1 MGGVQTPTVIKSAG
15 IEAGSTFDGI
25 FHITDWFA
33 TFGNIAGYKPE
44 GETDSIDQLEAL
56 KVTLENAINSK
67 KVFNPNPDHKP
78 NLTLSRILTLNLTP
92 ILTLTLILNIISI
105 LIFRIY
111 VR

>member
-33 TFGNIAGYKPE
+33 TFGNIAGYTPQ

-56 KVTLENAINSK
+56 KVLNFKKMILKGNPKKDINSK
-67 KVFNPNPDHKP
+67 K
-78 NLTLSRILTLNLTP
+78 
-92 ILTLTLILNIISI
+92 
-105 LIFRIY
+105 IFY
-111 VR
+111 P

>member
-56 KVTLENAINSK
+56 KVLNFK
-67 KVFNPNPDHKP
+67 KK
-78 NLTLSRILTLNLTP
+78 LALSRILTVNLTP
-92 ILTLTLILNIISI
+92 NLTLTLNIISVFI
-105 LIFRIY
+105 LRIH
-111 VR
+111 VF

>member
-56 KVTLENAINSK
+56 KVLNFLKNWSLKVTLENVI
-67 KVFNPNPDHKP
+67 
-78 NLTLSRILTLNLTP
+78 
-92 ILTLTLILNIISI
+92 
-105 LIFRIY
+105 
-111 VR
+111 

>member
-15 IEAGSTFDGI
+15 IQAGSTFDGI

-56 KVTLENAINSK
+56 KV
-67 KVFNPNPDHKP
+67 
-78 NLTLSRILTLNLTP
+78 LNFQK
-92 ILTLTLILNIISI
+92 S
-105 LIFRIY
+105 
-111 VR
+111 

>member
-15 IEAGSTFDGI
+15 IQAGSTFDGI

-56 KVTLENAINSK
+56 KVLNFQKSWSWKVTLEKVIDST
-67 KVFNPNPDHKP
+67 KVFKSKPNPNV
-78 NLTLSRILTLNLTP
+78 ILN
-92 ILTLTLILNIISI
+92 LILNIIFN
-105 LIFRIY
+105 LIFRIHDFLKIEG
-111 VR
+111 

>member
-56 KVTLENAINSK
+56 KVLNFK
-67 KVFNPNPDHKP
+67 KK
-78 NLTLSRILTLNLTP
+78 LALSRILTVNLTP
-92 ILTLTLILNIISI
+92 NLTLTLNIISI
-105 LIFRIY
+105 LIFRIIK
-111 VR
+111 